1 MYWLKLK
8 AGALQLTLF
17 IAIVIALLLTA
28 FILLVQTHKRF
39 SVQKDFI
46 VETIQNTNKGIL
58 YTLDNVIR
66 LNDTTSIDL
75 KDEDYKSLKVHC
87 EFWGVFEKVISI
99 SKIKNNTIKKVAI
112 IGGVQSKKD
121 RLALYLQDNNKPLV
135 LVKDT
140 KINGLVY
147 LPRQGVKPGTIS
159 GEFYYGSK
167 LIYGESRIAQ
177 NLPQFFSEYNKQ
189 FTDIEHIISNAKEG
203 QFLDIKDSE
212 TYKNSFF
219 EPTKFMFSSSEIY
232 LGNLSLI
239 GNIIVQSK
247 TKIVVDPSCVLKDVI
262 LIAPEIEIQ
271 NNVKGNFQVIAS
283 KNIVIGEHVELDYPS
298 ALVINKKQL
307 LQTDK
312 TDISEEQSKITV
324 NSNTI
329 VKGMIVYIDASA
341 IDNFK
346 VQVELK
352 DKASLFGEIYCNKN
366 LELKGTVFGS
376 VFTNNFIAKQSGS
389 IYQNHIYNGS
399 IIASELPQEYV
410 GLLFENSKKG
420 IAKWLY

>member
-39 SVQKDFI
+39 RIQKDFI
-46 VETIQNTNKGIL
+46 VETVQTTNKGII
-58 YTLDNVIR
+58 YSLDNSIR

-112 IGGVQSKKD
+112 IGGMQPKKD

-177 NLPQFFSEYNKQ
+177 NLPQFFSESNKQ

-203 QFLDIKDSE
+203 QFLEIKDNE

-219 EPTKFMFSSSEIY
+219 KPTKFMFSSSEIY

-247 TKIVVDPSCVLKDVI
+247 TKIVVDSSCVLKEVI

-271 NNVKGNFQVIAS
+271 NNVKGNFQAIAS
-283 KNIVIGEHVELDYPS
+283 KNIIVGEHVELGYPS

-307 LQTDK
+307 IQADK
-312 TDISEEQSKITV
+312 KDINEGQNKITV

-329 VKGMIVYIDASA
+329 IKGMIVYIDAST
-341 IDNFK
+341 INNFK
-346 VQVELK
+346 AQVELK
-352 DKASLFGEIYCNKN
+352 DKATIIGEVYCNKN
-366 LELKGTVFGS
+366 LELKGSVKGS
-376 VFTNNFIAKQSGS
+376 VFANNFIAKQSGS
-389 IYQNHIYNGS
+389 VYQNHIYNGS
-399 IIASELPQEYV
+399 IIASELPQEYI